1 MSQAA
6 QISPAS
12 DEFDPYAIPLEDIDM
27 SNGDYFQ
34 NQQHFALFDRLRKED
49 PVHFYDSDLIGRF
62 WSVTRYEDIVA
73 VDTNHK
79 QFSSEP
85 SIFLTTN
92 ENEMDDSFKPE
103 TFIAMDQPKHD
114 VQRKAVTP
122 AVAPPALA

>member
-49 PVHFYDSDLIGRF
+49 PVHFCDSELIGRF
-62 WSVTRYEDIVA
+62 KEQIQDY
-73 VDTNHK
+73 
-79 QFSSEP
+79 
-85 SIFLTTN
+85 
-92 ENEMDDSFKPE
+92 
-103 TFIAMDQPKHD
+103 IAPQYKNGNRRTL
-114 VQRKAVTP
+114 Q
-122 AVAPPALA
+122 